1 MTQPTDNNA
10 SAGTQARAAS
20 PDTWLAEHGDC
31 LYRTA
36 LLRVRNPD
44 IAADLVQDTLLA
56 ALRTVEKF
64 GGRSSVRTWLLGIL
78 KHKISDH
85 FRKLGRE
92 TNFTDLAF
100 FKDEQPEKFDGDDFW
115 HHDQRAPREW
125 NTGGEASLNRAEFF
139 TALHACLGRLP
150 ERVAAVFMMREM
162 DDEPSPAICETLG
175 LSESNLW
182 VMLHRA
188 RMALRHCLESTYF
201 SPEPPAAKMNRAPF
215 FL

>member
-1 MTQPTDNNA
+1 MQPTENDPHA
-10 SAGTQARAAS
+10 AGETTGMPA

-56 ALRTVEKF
+56 ALRTTEKF

-100 FKDEQPEKFDGDDFW
+100 FQDEQHERFDSADFW
-115 HHDQRAPREW
+115 NADGRGPCAW
-125 NTGGEASLNRAEFF
+125 NTSGEEALTRSEFL
-139 TALHACLGRLP
+139 TALQACLGKLP
-150 ERVAAVFMMREM
+150 ERVSAVFLMREM
-162 DDEPSPAICETLG
+162 DDEPCPAICETLG
-175 LSESNLW
+175 VSASNLW

-201 SPEPPAAKMNRAPF
+201 TPSPSPKK
-215 FL
+215 